1 MRVFSSPIKNIGYF
15 GYRMISPLF
24 DPVKFYYGLTG
35 YVWFV
40 RDWIRYK
47 QHAPK
52 EKIAGINLF
61 PILDEKVS
69 LTPFDAHYFYQE
81 IWAMK
86 QILKRRPD
94 KHVDLASKYNFAGYL
109 SLFLPVEF
117 VDLRPTTARLP
128 QLKVIRANIL
138 HLPYKR
144 NSLTSLSSLHVIE
157 HIGLGRY
164 GDAVDPN
171 GTKKAIKEMIRV
183 VKPGGYI
190 YLSLPIGEYRMCF
203 NAHRIHTPEMIIKKF
218 KGCKLVEFS
227 AIDDEGSLHEIVD
240 WRKYGNLHYGC
251 GLFVFRKSRL
261 TR

>member
-1 MRVFSSPIKNIGYF
+1 
-15 GYRMISPLF
+15 MISPVF
-24 DPVKFYYGLTG
+24 DPIKFYYGLTG
-35 YVWFV
+35 YVWYI

-47 QHAPK
+47 KLDPK

-86 QILKRRPD
+86 RILKRRPG
-94 KHVDLASKYNFAGYL
+94 KHVDLASKYSFSGYL

-117 VDLRPTTARLP
+117 VDLRPIAARLP
-128 QLKVIRANIL
+128 QLRVIRANIL
-138 HLPYKR
+138 HLPYNE

-164 GDAVDPN
+164 GDVIDPD

-183 VKPGGYI
+183 VKPGGHI
-190 YLSLPIGEYRMCF
+190 YLSLPIGKYRLCF
-203 NAHRIHTPEMIIKKF
+203 NAHRIHPPEMIIKEF
-218 KGCKLVEFS
+218 KGCKLDEFS
-227 AIDDEGSLHEIVD
+227 AVDDEGNLHEKVD
-240 WRKYGNLHYGC
+240 WRKYSGLCYGC
-251 GLFVFRKSRL
+251 GLFIFRKINSAR
-261 TR
+261 